1 MKTLASKYYGGSS
14 MYDKPAMVLDIL
26 LIGKFGSRKINP
38 LMKDFTT
45 NMGVVADPAQL
56 ELLADVVASYYKDMW
71 DKRYSALTVEY
82 NALDPYHITS
92 ETESSEKSTGSKQS
106 TDNTNTTSSSEGD
119 SKTSYDVTDKETR
132 ELVDSSSGLVADNGS
147 STSTKE
153 TTIDHDEGGTDTT
166 TTGYGTGLKD
176 ERTITGDKTK
186 EIEGAIEVTDGTD
199 NSEGKKNEVKT
210 TITNNPLEEGKDD
223 ARGIEHTLEGDVTH
237 NEHLDHT
244 ESINK
249 AAVQPYAPVDGM
261 KNTNQAEGQNDSNG
275 SGDVTRSISMDRT
288 VDYSTQENTVETEAH
303 TKQDTT
309 YDGYKETES
318 FNEYT
323 DTNTRTGEVTQT
335 LSKDDNFDETQSST
349 VNDVS
354 NNTQTHNTTQTH
366 EGTDTNTKS
375 GDVSNEM
382 TATSSVNSNST
393 SVEGSEGTKDA
404 SESVTEHGNKW
415 WTNTN
420 QSLIQQELEL
430 RKNNFYDSILADI
443 AKLLT
448 MSVYAQEDL

>member
-1 MKTLASKYYGGSS
+1 

-45 NMGVVADPAQL
+45 NMGVVADSAQL

-106 TDNTNTTSSSEGD
+106 TDNTNTISSSDGET
-119 SKTSYDVTDKETR
+119 KTSYDVTDKETR

-166 TTGYGTGLKD
+166 KTDYGNGLVDK
-176 ERTITGDKTK
+176 RTVDGDKTK
-186 EIEGAIEVTDGTD
+186 EIKGTIEVTDGTD
-199 NSEGKKNEVKT
+199 NSDGKKNEVTT
-210 TITNNPLEEGKDD
+210 TIINNPLEEGETE
-223 ARGIEHTLEGDVTH
+223 ARGIEHKLRNDITG
-237 NEHLDHT
+237 NSHLDHT

-261 KNTNQAEGQNDSNG
+261 KNTNQAEGSNDSNG
-275 SGDVTRSISMDRT
+275 QGTVTRNIELDST
-288 VDYSTQENTVETEAH
+288 VDYSTQKNTVETEAH

-309 YDGYKETES
+309 YDDYKETES

-323 DTNTRTGEVTQT
+323 DTNTRTGEITET
-335 LSKDDNFDETQSST
+335 LTKDDNFDEKQSST
-349 VNDVS
+349 VNDIS

-382 TATSSVNSNST
+382 SSTSTVNSNST
-393 SVEGSEGTKDA
+393 SLEGSEGTKDA

-448 MSVYAQEDL
+448 MSVYMQEDL